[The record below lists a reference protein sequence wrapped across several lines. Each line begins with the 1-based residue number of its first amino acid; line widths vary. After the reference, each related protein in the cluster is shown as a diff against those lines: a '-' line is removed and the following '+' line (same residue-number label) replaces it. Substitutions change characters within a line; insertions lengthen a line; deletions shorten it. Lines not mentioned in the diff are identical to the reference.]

1 MYNKIKNNIDN
12 KLSQADYEILI
23 NDSDKSKNIL
33 DYGDDLINKMPD
45 LDSLLS
51 IKWSDI
57 IYNLEDFSQK
67 NPPNIII
74 ISQYLDSMNIKD
86 IIYIN
91 DTEYKLQATSIIFNI
106 ESLNISHCIS
116 GLYCNE
122 KYYIYDSNN
131 IISYCKWNKGNLN
144 EYIDLLPYDKTSK
157 FQIEFAIYIKN

>member
-1 MYNKIKNNIDN
+1 M
-12 KLSQADYEILI
+12 S
-23 NDSDKSKNIL
+23 
-33 DYGDDLINKMPD
+33 D
-45 LDSLLS
+45 LDTLLS

-57 IYNLEDFSQK
+57 IYNLDDFNQK

-74 ISQYLDSMNIKD
+74 IPQYFDSMNIKD

-91 DTEYKLQATSIIFNI
+91 DTEYKLQATSIIFDI

-131 IISYCKWNKGNLN
+131 IISYCKWNNGNLN